1 MTGQDSSRRPWTVT
15 DPLAAAFL
23 SDPVRRRYF
32 LPFLGRIATV
42 SQAAAE
48 LRIETNAMLYRVQ
61 QMLGLGLLCED
72 HLKPRAGRAV
82 RHYRS
87 ISSLC
92 FVPFA
97 ATPFET
103 HRAQVKRNEFAQH
116 QVFAAAWSAVRH
128 SQMSRD
134 GWGALLERDS
144 IGSIT
149 VTPARLDSTSAVSV
163 QPSEFLSTWSEL
175 YLSADHA
182 RDLEARLRELM
193 AEFTQ
198 HPSEAGGGRYL
209 LHVGFVPLEPLSDDK
224 AKSSEQSGLAL
235 PKNG

>member
-1 MTGQDSSRRPWTVT
+1 MVS
-15 DPLAAAFL
+15 DPPAAAFL
-23 SDPVRRRYF
+23 TDPVRRRYF
-32 LPFLGRIATV
+32 LPFLGRTSTV

-72 HLKPRAGRAV
+72 HLEPRAGRAV
-82 RHYRS
+82 RHYRG
-87 ISSLC
+87 ISSSC

-116 QVFAAAWSAVRH
+116 QTFAAALSAVRH
-128 SQMSRD
+128 SQMSQD
-134 GWGALLERDS
+134 GWGTLLERDS

-149 VTPARLDSTSAVSV
+149 VAPARLDSTTAVSI
-163 QPSEFLSTWSEL
+163 QSSEFLSTWSEL
-175 YLSADHA
+175 HLSADRA
-182 RDLEARLRELM
+182 RNLEARLRELM

-198 HPSEAGGGRYL
+198 QPSEAGGGRYL
-209 LHVGFVPLEPLSDDK
+209 LHLGFVPREPLRDH
-224 AKSSEQSGLAL
+224 KSSEQSGLAL